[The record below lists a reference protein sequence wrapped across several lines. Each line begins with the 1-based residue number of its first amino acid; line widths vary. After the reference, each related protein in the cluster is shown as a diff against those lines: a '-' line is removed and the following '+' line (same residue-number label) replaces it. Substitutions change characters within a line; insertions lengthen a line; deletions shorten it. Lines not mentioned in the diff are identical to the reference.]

1 RMVRPLV
8 NPAWVRAAPTSAI
21 LRLTP
26 PTLTPRKNAAN
37 WVMTRFHQADI
48 TQGKGT
54 GLSGGQRR
62 RLFIMGR
69 QVNDDKLLAVIS
81 GNSLGV
87 LATIKRDGRPQLSN
101 VSYHF
106 DPRGMVIQVSITEP
120 RAKTRN
126 LRRDPRASIL
136 VDADDGWSYAVAEG
150 VAELTPPAAAP
161 GDDTVEALIALYRNI
176 AGEHPDWDEYRQAMV
191 TDRRVLLTLPIS
203 HIYGMPPGLRWITLN
218 GAGRAR
224 LRA

>member
-1 RMVRPLV
+1 
-8 NPAWVRAAPTSAI
+8 
-21 LRLTP
+21 
-26 PTLTPRKNAAN
+26 
-37 WVMTRFHQADI
+37 
-48 TQGKGT
+48 
-54 GLSGGQRR
+54 
-62 RLFIMGR
+62 MGR
-69 QVNDDKLLAVIS
+69 QVFDDKLLAVIS

-106 DPRGMVIQVSITEP
+106 EPRELVVRVSITEP

-150 VAELTPPAAAP
+150 TAELTPPAGAP
-161 GDDTVEALIALYRNI
+161 DDDTVEALIALYRNI
-176 AGEHPDWDEYRQAMV
+176 AGEHPDWDEYREAMV

-203 HIYGMPPGLRWITLN
+203 HVYGMPPGKR
-218 GAGRAR
+218 
-224 LRA
+224 